1 MNTKE
6 YKTFKYLH
14 NYVDFYLDTRS
25 EDGYN
30 DFNKVSR
37 TLLIRNIVMNM
48 CSPDLFY
55 YILKN
60 KI

>member
-14 NYVDFYLDTRS
+14 NYVDSHLDKRND
-25 EDGYN
+25 DGFN

>member
-6 YKTFKYLH
+6 YNSFKFLH
-14 NYVDFYLDTRS
+14 NYVDSHLDIKIDTNS
-25 EDGYN
+25 I
-30 DFNKVSR
+30 DFNKISR
-37 TLLIRNIVMNM
+37 NLLIRNIVMNM
-48 CSPDLFY
+48 CSPQLFY